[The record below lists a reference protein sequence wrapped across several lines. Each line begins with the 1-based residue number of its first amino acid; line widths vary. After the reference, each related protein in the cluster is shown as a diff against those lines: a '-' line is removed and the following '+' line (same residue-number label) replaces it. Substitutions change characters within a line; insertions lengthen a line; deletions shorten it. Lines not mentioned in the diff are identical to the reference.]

1 MWLLYIPPHRKCV
14 STLPCEIC
22 TKVKCHVFIWTTVY
36 KSKTLSHKFHSVRN
50 RSPVVVV
57 PVPVVVDWV
66 VEVDVEV
73 EVVTF
78 SQVLL
83 IRYCVT
89 FGRLYVFSGSR
100 SSGSTWAQHV
110 RSLLLK
116 SMATQLGVTTQY
128 CWQACTEP
136 YWMPSCRPLIEF
148 WLSNAAH
155 CMQPDVQPIN
165 KSVKK

>member
-1 MWLLYIPPHRKCV
+1 M
-14 STLPCEIC
+14 
-22 TKVKCHVFIWTTVY
+22 Y

-100 SSGSTWAQHV
+100 SSGST
-110 RSLLLK
+110 
-116 SMATQLGVTTQY
+116 
-128 CWQACTEP
+128 
-136 YWMPSCRPLIEF
+136 
-148 WLSNAAH
+148 
-155 CMQPDVQPIN
+155 
-165 KSVKK
+165 